1 MMGKQSL
8 TEIED
13 EILKMMIERQEIS
26 HKLTPTMI
34 RLRKAYFFMRN
45 LKRIEYKSLDGQHK
59 IQMLV
64 SPLTFLI
71 QVHTKTL
78 IKGYD

>member
-1 MMGKQSL
+1 
-8 TEIED
+8 
-13 EILKMMIERQEIS
+13 
-26 HKLTPTMI
+26 MI